1 MAIQAVIFDI
11 GRVLI
16 DFNFYEGFKRFE
28 GHTPYTPQEAIQ
40 RMKAAG
46 LFRGT
51 NMGELLPWS
60 LYVRTRELLEFS
72 PAVDFHM
79 FRAVYGSIF
88 TEKTEM
94 TDLMRRLAPR
104 YKLALLSNTDMLHRH
119 VLEEQFEH
127 LHLASVRVYSDVERM
142 MKPDVRIYRM
152 VLERLGGV
160 APQEAVFLDD
170 LPENVAGARSA
181 GLHAFQFTSRVEIEP
196 QLAALG
202 VAWD

>member
-1 MAIQAVIFDI
+1 MTIKAVIFDI

-16 DFNFYEGFKRFE
+16 DFNFREGFKRFA
-28 GHTPYTPQEAIQ
+28 GHTPYTPEEALQ
-40 RMKAAG
+40 RMKEAG

-60 LYVRTRELLEFS
+60 LYLQTRELLEFS
-72 PAVDFHM
+72 PAVDFHV

-88 TEKTEM
+88 TEKPEM

-127 LHLASVRVYSDVERM
+127 LQLATVRVYSDVERM
-142 MKPDVRIYRM
+142 MKPDIRIYHT

-170 LPENVAGARSA
+170 LPENIEGARAA
-181 GLHAFQFTSRVEIEP
+181 GLHALQFTSRAEVE
-196 QLAALG
+196 LCLTSLG